1 MGYEK
6 FTKQRR
12 PAKDQSM
19 ITVLKSGL
27 LGINK
32 RCMEE
37 YFRDC
42 KYAEM
47 YYDSEQKKIG
57 IRPTNNSTNDAY
69 NVRPIKDGKLGSI
82 SVREFLK
89 HFGIEH
95 EKSIAYSAVWN
106 DKEKLVEIIL
116 K

>member
-12 PAKDQSM
+12 PAKDQAM
-19 ITVLKSGL
+19 ITVLKGGQ

-32 RCMEE
+32 MCMEE
-37 YFRDC
+37 YFRDY
-42 KYAEM
+42 KYVEM
-47 YYDSEQKKIG
+47 YYDKDQKKIG
-57 IRPTNNSTNDAY
+57 IRPTNDSTNDAY
-69 NVRPIKDGKLGSI
+69 NVRLIKGGKLANI
-82 SVREFLK
+82 SVKEFLK

-95 EKSIAYSAVWN
+95 GKSIAYSATWN
-106 DKEKLVEIIL
+106 EKEKLVEVDI